1 MERASTRIVSDPVL
15 LSLKTK
21 TKGRRMLRKVVS
33 TLFSQN
39 LSVLGVKISV
49 TRNMSVLHISRV
61 SGRVRHLLLP

>member
-39 LSVLGVKISV
+39 LSVLGVKVSI
-49 TRNMSVLHISRV
+49 TRNRSVLHILRAL
-61 SGRVRHLLLP
+61 GKARHLLLL